1 MQGAALPENS
11 YIVARISMIH
21 SGDHPPANRTDI
33 DKVIRLLESVYPIC
47 EALRDEIYAN
57 MVALKLK
64 KGSMLIQEGDTCRY
78 MYFIL
83 KGALMAHSTHK
94 GKKITTYISVEN
106 EFVSSI
112 SGMHGMRPTKEGIV
126 AVEPTSLIAL
136 SNQVLLGFFEK
147 YFDFNY
153 VFRVMVQQYYQ
164 DAQERSHIIRVGNA
178 KERYHYFLQ
187 TKPGYIDRLPLE
199 HIASLLNM
207 KAPTLAK
214 IRQQHALS
222 LKKDEETEGLRRH
235 LEEQLIQRQLY
246 RSKDISLASLARA
259 AGITAHKLSS
269 LLNNNYQLSFGD
281 FINSYRIKSIQE
293 QMALPDTLQNFTI
306 EALAYDAGFS
316 SRSAFYSAF
325 KKLTGVSPLE
335 YAQNR

>member
-1 MQGAALPENS
+1 MKQA
-11 YIVARISMIH
+11 
-21 SGDHPPANRTDI
+21 GDHPTADRKDI
-33 DKVIRLLESVYPIC
+33 DKVIRMLNAVYPIS
-47 EALRDEIYAN
+47 EALTNEIYAH

-64 KGSMLIQEGDTCRY
+64 KGEWLIKEGDTCRY
-78 MYFIL
+78 MYFIV

-112 SGMHGMRPTKEGIV
+112 SGMHGMRPTREGII
-126 AVEPTSLIAL
+126 AVEPTFLIAL
-136 SNQVLLGFFEK
+136 PNNILLGFFEK

-153 VFRVMVQQYYQ
+153 IFRVMVQQYYQ

-199 HIASLLNM
+199 NIASLLNM

-214 IRQQHALS
+214 IRKQHALS
-222 LKKDEETEGLRRH
+222 MKKDEETKRLCHR
-235 LEEQLIQRQLY
+235 LEEQLVQRKLY
-246 RSKDISLASLARA
+246 MKKDISLASLART

-269 LLNNNYQLSFGD
+269 LLNNSYQLSFVD
-281 FINSYRIKSIQE
+281 FINRYRIKSIQE
-293 QMALPDTLQNFTI
+293 QMAMPDTMQHFTI
-306 EALAYDAGFS
+306 EALASNAGFA

-325 KKLTGVSPLE
+325 KKLTGASPME
-335 YAQNR
+335 YAQSINKQAV